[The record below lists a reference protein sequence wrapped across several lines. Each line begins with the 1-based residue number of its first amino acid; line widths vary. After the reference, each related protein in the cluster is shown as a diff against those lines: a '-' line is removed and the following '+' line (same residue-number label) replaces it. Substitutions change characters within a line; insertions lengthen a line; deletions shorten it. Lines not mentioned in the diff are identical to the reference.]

1 MNLKIVKKKFV
12 LKYLKANKRSRNIE
26 KEGNLYKINKVGILA
41 EASLFHTYDL
51 TKNLG
56 TKFEID
62 RNLFDV
68 ILFQKSKGNETLP
81 GYKYFSEGDFGM
93 FGKII
98 GDDLKQFVTT
108 EYDLIINYC
117 AHEELFSEFICVKSK
132 AKLIAGFQREKY
144 DNYDISIK
152 IGSNKID
159 TFNEELTKYL
169 RILNVL

>member
-93 FGKII
+93 FGKIVKTC
-98 GDDLKQFVTT
+98 LF
-108 EYDLIINYC
+108 LIFTIFLNC
-117 AHEELFSEFICVKSK
+117 SQIFQKHPKMFPTFS
-132 AKLIAGFQREKY
+132 
-144 DNYDISIK
+144 
-152 IGSNKID
+152 
-159 TFNEELTKYL
+159 
-169 RILNVL
+169 